1 MNRSQFHYRLT
12 LSIAAASV
20 VAWALGTSNLRAADP
35 AAKPDAH
42 ATAHDE
48 HAGHGGGHGNADP
61 LSFDPDLAICTLIV
75 FLVLLGV
82 LRKFA
87 WGPIVSGLERR
98 EKMISDHIAAAEQS
112 HADAQRLL
120 ADYEA
125 KVAKAH
131 EEVRAIL
138 DEARRDAEHTQQD
151 ILAKAKADAD
161 AELARA
167 KREIETATDQA
178 LITLAESA
186 ANQAVDLAGKILGAK
201 LNPAEHISLI
211 DKALTGLPNRN

>member
-1 MNRSQFHYRLT
+1 MSCSQSLIQHLKT
-12 LSIAAASV
+12 AACA
-20 VAWALGTSNLRAADP
+20 VAVIGWLAATTACAAD

-42 ATAHDE
+42 ASAHDD
-48 HAGHGGGHGNADP
+48 HGDHSAAHGNSDP
-61 LSFDPDLAICTLIV
+61 LSFDPDLAIWTVVV

-87 WGPIVSGLERR
+87 WGPIVAGLERR
-98 EKMISDHIAAAEQS
+98 EKMIADHIAAAEQS

-120 ADYEA
+120 AEYEGRI
-125 KVAKAH
+125 AKAH
-131 EEVRAIL
+131 DEVRALL

-151 ILAKAKADAD
+151 IVAKAKVDAE

-167 KREIETATDQA
+167 KREIETAKDQA